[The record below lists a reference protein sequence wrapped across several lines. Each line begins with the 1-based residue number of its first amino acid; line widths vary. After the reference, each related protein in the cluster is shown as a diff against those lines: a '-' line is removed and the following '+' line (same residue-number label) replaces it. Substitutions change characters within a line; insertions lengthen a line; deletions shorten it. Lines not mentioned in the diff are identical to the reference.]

1 MSEIPIVMVLDAI
14 KPANSG
20 SGEERLVYKGLS
32 EAVDKYRPTNSERA
46 AEVWASEAGS
56 LEELSSARELAG
68 EYLLRTADKTVN
80 SRAYNSDLWADR
92 FTGATT
98 ELYGEPDR
106 AEAIKLLT
114 IDYRDLL
121 DMGGDDIFSQPHVN
135 FLLATFQPIIG
146 ESSNNTDSYAAEM
159 EREKAAIHEY
169 GKAIIDKYKPLLDLV
184 SQSGK
189 TKFNPKDLHELFS
202 EALDWLKEHDD
213 PTWRDWEII
222 DFDGTSVTTV
232 AEDRQIKIPSE
243 REDATI
249 QDARAL
255 IAHELLVHA
264 MRAKNGY
271 KTDDVKLATGLPGS
285 LDVEEGLGV
294 LSEEAVNGTLV
305 DKLYDGYLDIALA
318 LGTIDGIQR
327 NRQEIF
333 QISFAEQLLWEQKKG
348 TYNQADIPSIELK
361 VWGRVDRIYRG
372 GRGDSLGTRQAIFT
386 KDIAYYVGYK
396 QMAAYISE
404 QLLQGVP
411 AAEIFHYLSQAK
423 IDPNNHQHA
432 ERLKNAKTVQ

>member
-1 MSEIPIVMVLDAI
+1 
-14 KPANSG
+14 
-20 SGEERLVYKGLS
+20 
-32 EAVDKYRPTNSERA
+32 
-46 AEVWASEAGS
+46 
-56 LEELSSARELAG
+56 
-68 EYLLRTADKTVN
+68 
-80 SRAYNSDLWADR
+80 
-92 FTGATT
+92 
-98 ELYGEPDR
+98 
-106 AEAIKLLT
+106 
-114 IDYRDLL
+114 
-121 DMGGDDIFSQPHVN
+121 
-135 FLLATFQPIIG
+135 
-146 ESSNNTDSYAAEM
+146 M
-159 EREKAAIHEY
+159 EREKEAIHEY

-348 TYNQADIPSIELK
+348 TYNQADIQSIELK
-361 VWGRVDRIYRG
+361 VWRRVDRIYRG
-372 GRGDSLGTRQAIFT
+372 GRGDSLGNRQAIFT

-404 QLLQGVP
+404 QLSQGVP
-411 AAEIFHYLSQAK
+411 AAEVFHYLSQAK
-423 IDPNNHQHA
+423 IDPNNPQHV